1 MKFLTGDIASGLMLE
16 TVYSP
21 VLVFLSVVI
30 AFFASYV
37 ALCLA
42 DRIRAVEHARMRF
55 VWFGF
60 GGLIMGS
67 GVWAM
72 HFIGMLAVS
81 LPVPIRYDATIT
93 ALSIVPAV
101 LASGVALY
109 ILSLRDFGKTQLV
122 TGGLIMGA
130 GVGIMHYFGMSAM
143 QMAAVVYYDPVIFV
157 ASFLVA
163 FLLGIFA
170 LGIRQMMAK
179 RFPTVSKVR
188 VTLVAALLMGVA
200 IAGMHY
206 TAMAAAN
213 FVPIDVPTDYSGGTD
228 PLILAGVVAGAILI
242 ILFGTIAIAYLN
254 ARFKAAGLLK
264 QREVYLNT
272 IEDTMVDGLVVINQT
287 GIIQS
292 VNKAA
297 LEIFGYSEK
306 ELIDKNILIL
316 MRGKYY
322 AKHDAD
328 LSNYIKND
336 KTYIQDTSLREI
348 QAFTKNGQAVDIEM
362 AINKTKFNGET
373 LYVHSLRDISQRK
386 KAEAIAEKANEELR
400 QAQKMEAIGNL
411 AGGIAH
417 DFNNLLTAI
426 KGSFSLMKMDGK
438 CEDEETRDLIELGQN
453 AANRGADLTHRLLA
467 FSRKQT
473 LKPTLVD
480 INELVKEFFPL
491 IKRTLGATTTIEI
504 NLMDRA
510 GHIEIDPHQLEN
522 SLLNLAINAHH
533 AMPEGGHLIIETKD
547 QEVTKSQSKQNKIKA
562 GKYIVL
568 SVSDNGCGMPPM
580 VRDKIFEPFFT
591 TKPKGEGTGL
601 GLSMVYGFVKQSD
614 GYIRV
619 TSELGVGT
627 TFKIYL
633 PEKQWK
639 KQEIKQKNKT
649 ASLPAKEKGII
660 LVVEDDID
668 IQTVVTRG
676 LRAKG
681 HTVLKVDDGPS
692 AIKLIAKT
700 SKIDLLFTDVVLP
713 KGLDGL
719 AIAKIFQK
727 KFPESKIIFT
737 SGYPGKDIQRKGLLE
752 TGVQFLPKPYD
763 LEEVFELI
771 HSNLKG
777 KTRQKKK

>member
-1 MKFLTGDIASGLMLE
+1 
-16 TVYSP
+16 
-21 VLVFLSVVI
+21 
-30 AFFASYV
+30 
-37 ALCLA
+37 
-42 DRIRAVEHARMRF
+42 MRF

-179 RFPTVSKVR
+179 RFPAISKVR
-188 VTLVAALLMGVA
+188 VTLVAALVMGVA

-213 FVPIDVPTDYSGGTD
+213 FVQIDVPTDYSGGTD

-272 IEDTMVDGLVVINQT
+272 IEDTMVDGLVVISQT
-287 GIIQS
+287 GIIHS
-292 VNKAA
+292 VNQAA
-297 LEIFGYSEK
+297 IEIFGYSEK
-306 ELIDKNILIL
+306 QLIDKNIKML
-316 MRGKYY
+316 MGGDNQANHDGYLSEFMKTGK
-322 AKHDAD
+322 AH
-328 LSNYIKND
+328 I
-336 KTYIQDTSLREI
+336 IGGGPREV
-348 QAFTKNGQAVDIEM
+348 QGFTKKGQMVDIEI
-362 AINKTKFNGET
+362 AINQTKIDDKTFFVG
-373 LYVHSLRDISQRK
+373 SIRDISQRK
-386 KAEAIAEKANEELR
+386 KAEAIAEKANEDLR

-417 DFNNLLTAI
+417 DFNNLLTAV
-426 KGSFSLMKMDGK
+426 KGSLSLMEMTGK
-438 CEDEETRDLIELGQN
+438 CEDEETREFVDIAQS
-453 AANRGADLTHRLLA
+453 ATKRGADLTHRLLA

-473 LKPTLVD
+473 LKPKLVD

-533 AMPEGGHLIIETKD
+533 AMSEGGNLIIETKE
-547 QEVTKSQSKQNKIKA
+547 QEVTKAESEQRKIKA

-568 SVSDNGCGMPPM
+568 SVSDNGCGMPPK

-619 TSELGVGT
+619 TSELGIGT
-627 TFKIYL
+627 TFRIYL
-633 PEKQWK
+633 PKKQGK

-681 HTVLKVDDGPS
+681 HTVLVVDDGPS
-692 AIKLIAKT
+692 AIRLIDKT

-713 KGLDGL
+713 KSLDGL
-719 AIAKIFQK
+719 AVAKIFQK
-727 KFPESKIIFT
+727 KFPESKVIFT

-752 TGVQFLPKPYD
+752 MGVQFLPKPYD